1 MITWCGKTLN
11 DNQNAQRAFWLPWK
25 SFFLQISALEAE
37 CVYSTWQSTVNKPMK
52 PEDSVVVQVTGHYA
66 VNIVRLVP

>member
-1 MITWCGKTLN
+1 MWSNLEWQSKHS
-11 DNQNAQRAFWLPWK
+11 K
-25 SFFLQISALEAE
+25 SFLIAVKILFLQISALKAE